1 MDIVPKES
9 SDSFKNCS
17 FFLFIFLVFIVIITL
32 GGVTLIFIFIVVNK
46 PQKPKFSVE
55 TLRVESFDV
64 IMSNCSSSNSILL
77 VSSVVSLILNAQNPN
92 KLIGIKYSP
101 SRLHLCLEGI
111 PVGVIRVPGFNQPA
125 ESNNVNVAARV
136 LIHSLNVSQIVS
148 GDQSKDD
155 DEYRNN
161 SNIVRIQLS
170 GDVPLRLQLFRIITM
185 IKIKVFLKCD
195 INVDYRELTFMN
207 EVHTIRSISQN
218 YNASASVDHSNSTFN
233 NCDIAIYI

>member
-1 MDIVPKES
+1 M
-9 SDSFKNCS
+9 
-17 FFLFIFLVFIVIITL
+17 IITL
-32 GGVTLIFIFIVVNK
+32 GGVTLISIFIVVNK

-64 IMSNCSSSNSILL
+64 IMIGNCSSNYNSTLL

-125 ESNNVNVAARV
+125 ESNNVYVATRV
-136 LIHSLNVSQIVS
+136 LIHSLNVSRIVS
-148 GDQSKDD
+148 GDLSKDAD
-155 DEYRNN
+155 DDYRNN
-161 SNIVRIQLS
+161 NNIVRMQLS

-207 EVHTIRSISQN
+207 EVHTITSISQN
-218 YNASASVDHSNSTFN
+218 YNASTSVDHSNSTFN